1 MDFLALLGGFAA
13 FTFLLAAAWYVL
25 QVVAYWRIFTKAG
38 KPGWHSIIPFLNIYD
53 QFDLS
58 WRGLWGL
65 VFLGLTLAVSLL
77 TPNGV
82 PADGME
88 PLVWVLSLTLL
99 IIEIVGL
106 YKLSKAFGHGVPF
119 TLGLIFLSPFFM
131 LYLGFGGDVY
141 LGKQ

>member
-1 MDFLALLGGFAA
+1 MDFFALLGGFAA
-13 FTFLLAAAWYVL
+13 FAFLLAAAWYVL

-77 TPNGV
+77 TPNNV
-82 PADGME
+82 PADGMA

>member
-77 TPNGV
+77 TPNNV